1 LLELE
6 PGGGGLGDPVTEGIE
21 RGESTAGGEGADET
35 EADGGVAADVD
46 FLVVLL
52 ACEPLLAC
60 ERIRER
66 FKPLL
71 GSPTMKVRS
80 DDLVLG
86 IDTEHHT
93 ACLLAEALFSRIQRT
108 VSQMSEDEH
117 RG

>member
-1 LLELE
+1 
-6 PGGGGLGDPVTEGIE
+6 VTEGIW
-21 RGESTAGGEGADET
+21 RGESAAEGEGADET
-35 EADGGVAADVD
+35 EADDGVVADVG

-52 ACEPLLAC
+52 ACDPLLAC

-86 IDTEHHT
+86 IDTEHPT
-93 ACLLAEALFSRIQRT
+93 ACLLAGVLFSRTQRT